1 MGENLGMSFEQFQG
15 LEVDHVKIKMERRRN
30 YIPKEIKSRA
40 EYLFLVQ

>member
-15 LEVDHVKIKMERRRN
+15 LEVDHVKIKMERRLN
-30 YIPKEIKSRA
+30 HIPKEVKSGA